1 MEKLTKSEL
10 KILQE
15 SVGKLNDIYIS
26 IGQLE
31 NRKQDLLIQCAAAEA
46 DTKEITEDFQEKYG
60 VMEVNI
66 NTGEMRKIE
75 KNEQE

>member
-31 NRKQDLLIQCAAAEA
+31 KRKQDLLIQCDTAEA
-46 DTKEITEDFQEKYG
+46 DTREITEGFQEKYG